1 MVEFLLNRE
10 TSTPFYTLGVLTEK
24 ESGFKCR
31 TLERP
36 LASWYKNPRLPFVA
50 IAAGVYKMK
59 LVAEEVNFTFGF
71 RFHGSYRD
79 ARFEAQKRAK
89 DARAGSICI
98 GKSFVKGVGLMGSEE
113 VYKIL
118 NHLIDKMIDE
128 GSVNP
133 TGRNNEIIITIKE
146 DEMVREEQAVQLGEE
161 KWKPKDYNCLEEESP
176 LQLPQGGESAMRDV
190 SMYDLTM
197 DEEEWEE

>member
-1 MVEFLLNRE
+1 
-10 TSTPFYTLGVLTEK
+10 
-24 ESGFKCR
+24 
-31 TLERP
+31 
-36 LASWYKNPRLPFVA
+36 
-50 IAAGVYKMK
+50 MK

-133 TGRNNEIIITIKE
+133 TGRNNEIVITIKE
-146 DEMVREEQAVQLGEE
+146 DEMVREEQAVQLVEE
-161 KWKPKDYNCLEEESP
+161 KWKPKDYNCLEEEEAPSDS
-176 LQLPQGGESAMRDV
+176 PQGGESAMRGV
-190 SMYDLTM
+190 GMYDLTM
-197 DEEEWEE
+197 DDQEWEE

>member
-161 KWKPKDYNCLEEESP
+161 KWKPKDYNCLEDEVQTDEVDF
-176 LQLPQGGESAMRDV
+176 SALD
-190 SMYDLTM
+190 
-197 DEEEWEE
+197 EEWEE